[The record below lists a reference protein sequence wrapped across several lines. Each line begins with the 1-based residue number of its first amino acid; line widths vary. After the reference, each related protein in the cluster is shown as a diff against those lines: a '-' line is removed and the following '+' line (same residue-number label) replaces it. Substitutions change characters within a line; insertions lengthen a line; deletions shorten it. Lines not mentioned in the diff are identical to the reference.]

1 MHVNLMGITEGEIT
15 HGSADSAAIDR
26 KVVLISCA
34 LIIPRLFFTLDLLL
48 ISNNK
53 TMGGEVTRFR
63 QSCKKTLTSCFV
75 K

>member
-34 LIIPRLFFTLDLLL
+34 LIILRLF
-48 ISNNK
+48 IYIGPSAH
-53 TMGGEVTRFR
+53 
-63 QSCKKTLTSCFV
+63 
-75 K
+75 